1 MERVTGF
8 IEEESPKRET
18 VIRALDECYDPC
30 CRDRKISVV
39 DMGLIESVEIQGGN
53 VSIEMVLTSGWCPF
67 AARLL
72 EMIKEEVGK
81 LPAVD
86 AVDVEVV
93 WDPTWTPERMSA
105 RRGETQA
112 PAGEAG
118 TLTRSSVERRER
130 MIKDDV
136 LVFDC
141 VAHPFNFDMSNALG
155 QPGEQFINHL
165 YAFHSVL
172 TPRE

>member
-1 MERVTGF
+1 VGPAEKEECVERVTGF
-8 IEEESPKRET
+8 IEDASPKRET

-53 VSIEMVLTSGWCPF
+53 VSIEIVLTSGWCPF

-72 EMIKEEVGK
+72 EMIKVEIGK

-105 RRGETQA
+105 RAREKLRLPLEKLAPLREARLRGESA
-112 PAGEAG
+112 
-118 TLTRSSVERRER
+118 
-130 MIKDDV
+130 
-136 LVFDC
+136 
-141 VAHPFNFDMSNALG
+141 
-155 QPGEQFINHL
+155 
-165 YAFHSVL
+165 
-172 TPRE
+172 